1 MVSIMKVM
9 LAVVALAGLTACQT
23 TTAGGEMTDRADTR
37 YVGIFM
43 PVQNPA
49 LDQIV
54 GDGYASEYFLPA
66 WRAYESG
73 RVSGASANV
82 RLFLLNGQDQTTIYD
97 GSIDGYRYVSIDRSQ
112 VQSGT
117 QLCAEVPFR
126 ISHQRVAAGERTVCT
141 VQGDLDGY
149 LQGGNGRS
157 PEDAFGAIAIAPPSY
172 S

>member
-1 MVSIMKVM
+1 MTHVMKM
-9 LAVVALAGLTACQT
+9 LLAVLGLGVLTACQT
-23 TTAGGEMTDRADTR
+23 TTAGGDVSTRSEDTR

-54 GDGYASEYFLPA
+54 GDGYASDYFLPA
-66 WRAYESG
+66 WRAYESR

-82 RLFLLNGQDQTTIYD
+82 RLFLLNGQNQTTVYD
-97 GSIDGYRYVSIDRSQ
+97 GPVDGYRYVAVDRSQ
-112 VQSGT
+112 VQSDT

-141 VQGDLDGY
+141 VRGDINDYFGN
-149 LQGGNGRS
+149 GNGRR
-157 PEDAFGAIAIAPPSY
+157 PEGAFGVIGIAPPIF
-172 S
+172 